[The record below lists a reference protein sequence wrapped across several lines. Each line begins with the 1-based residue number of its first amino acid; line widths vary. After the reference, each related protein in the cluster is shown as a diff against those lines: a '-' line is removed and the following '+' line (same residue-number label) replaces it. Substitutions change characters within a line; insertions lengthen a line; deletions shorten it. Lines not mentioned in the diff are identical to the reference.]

1 MAGGSM
7 IISAYGH
14 KTREISLLIEENDSL
29 VIRLHEQSIP
39 LQEVTA
45 LPLIKDKDITMGRQT
60 LNLGFINTTEFN
72 INPSYPRD
80 SVTGRIYE
88 DELGVEFKAA
98 KGRINRLKSFGIN
111 VIPTESMIEE
121 LTFILEI
128 YDMTETPLDSNSVP
142 QLAYPPIRVK
152 YRSDLV
158 NYKKKEFRY
167 DFPQPIDLPKECIII
182 VSLTWFDENGRPN
195 LKGTRLRALTTR
207 NCLFYKEGNPY
218 KLAFPPFL
226 SKKLPS
232 PFFWEYTSYF
242 LNEDTE

>member
-1 MAGGSM
+1 M
-7 IISAYGH
+7 IISSFGH
-14 KTREISLLIEENDSL
+14 KTKVIPIHLDATDSI
-29 VIRLHEQSIP
+29 VVRLQEVPTS

-45 LPLIKDKDITMGRQT
+45 LPLIKEKDVTMGRQK

-72 INPSYPRD
+72 INPAYQRD

-88 DELGVEFKAA
+88 SELGVEFKAD
-98 KGRINRLKSFGIN
+98 KGKINRLKTFGIN

-128 YDMTETPLDSNSVP
+128 YDMTETPLDSNAVP

-152 YRSDLV
+152 YKSDLV
-158 NYKKKEFRY
+158 NRKKREFRY
-167 DFPQPIDLPKECIII
+167 DFPEPIDLPKECIII
-182 VSLTWFDENGRPN
+182 VSLTWFDENGECN

-242 LNEDTE
+242 INEI